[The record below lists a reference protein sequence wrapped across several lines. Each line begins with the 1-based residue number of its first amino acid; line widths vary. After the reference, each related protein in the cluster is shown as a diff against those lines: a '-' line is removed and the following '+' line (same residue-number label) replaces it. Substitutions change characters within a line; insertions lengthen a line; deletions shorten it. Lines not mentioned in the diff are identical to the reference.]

1 MLIQAHPTLF
11 RSFLI
16 AHEEHL
22 GQIQCHKV
30 AGTVTRTVREGFLER
45 DRGGEQ
51 RATRRGWVCG
61 AQKDRLWSW
70 PWEIQS
76 LAPPLAS
83 CVTRF
88 LICERGR

>member
-51 RATRRGWVCG
+51 RATP
-61 AQKDRLWSW
+61 QRLGVRCSEG
-70 PWEIQS
+70 PTLE
-76 LAPPLAS
+76 LALGDPKSGPAS
-83 CVTRF
+83 CQLCDPF
-88 LICERGR
+88 PYL